1 MGLFDDHYRCG
12 RLAREK
18 NHSVESMFSQGCIFL
33 AKDASS
39 CRPKS
44 LSIDLENTS
53 PCVRCPINDHW
64 AIDKLHRALIHRYSQ
79 GSILATFTHIHT
91 IYPLSSFPS
100 KLRQGFKKHDRSPCH
115 HSGFVLPVPFGEF
128 LSAQAGTVLCFAL
141 QRSDEGKSLGWGS
154 CTFEPQ
160 LSMRLRRV
168 ELFVEGPSDDV
179 DVDDM
184 LIEIH
189 DLFRYI

>member
-79 GSILATFTHIHT
+79 GYSSHIHT
-91 IYPLSSFPS
+91 YSHYIPLVKLS
-100 KLRQGFKKHDRSPCH
+100 KQASTGIQNARPVAVSPLWICPA
-115 HSGFVLPVPFGEF
+115 SPLWGIPVSTGGHC
-128 LSAQAGTVLCFAL
+128 A
-141 QRSDEGKSLGWGS
+141 
-154 CTFEPQ
+154 
-160 LSMRLRRV
+160 
-168 ELFVEGPSDDV
+168 
-179 DVDDM
+179 
-184 LIEIH
+184 
-189 DLFRYI
+189 LFRLATQ

>member
-18 NHSVESMFSQGCIFL
+18 NHSVESMFGQGCIFL

-115 HSGFVLPVPFGEF
+115 HWICPASPLWGIPVSTGGHCAVF
-128 LSAQAGTVLCFAL
+128 
-141 QRSDEGKSLGWGS
+141 
-154 CTFEPQ
+154 
-160 LSMRLRRV
+160 RLATQ
-168 ELFVEGPSDDV
+168 
-179 DVDDM
+179 
-184 LIEIH
+184 
-189 DLFRYI
+189 

>member
-1 MGLFDDHYRCG
+1 
-12 RLAREK
+12 
-18 NHSVESMFSQGCIFL
+18 MFSQGCIFL

-100 KLRQGFKKHDRSPCH
+100 KLRRVTTLDLSCQSPLGNSCQRRRARCCVSPCNAVTKG
-115 HSGFVLPVPFGEF
+115 SPWDGVPVPLN
-128 LSAQAGTVLCFAL
+128 LSSAC
-141 QRSDEGKSLGWGS
+141 GKSRAV
-154 CTFEPQ
+154 C
-160 LSMRLRRV
+160 
-168 ELFVEGPSDDV
+168 
-179 DVDDM
+179 
-184 LIEIH
+184 
-189 DLFRYI
+189 